1 MPWLFKK
8 FDMIK
13 TVIFDLD
20 GTLLDVGESLFWQ
33 YEMLTREFNG
43 VQASREA
50 ITAALGASD
59 EHGMRQLITNW
70 RVPAERIRQRHDE
83 LRVESLRRMQTYP
96 QAAELLTTLRERGVR
111 IGVLALDSLDTAP
124 HLARLG
130 LLPHIH
136 AIVTPEHL
144 PGRSRTTGVQTL
156 LRQLDTL
163 PYEAIMVGDHPEDIK
178 AGKQAGVYTTIGVTH
193 GFGSPADLQAAG
205 ADHLVHDMP
214 TLLSVLG

>member
-1 MPWLFKK
+1 
-8 FDMIK
+8 MIK
-13 TVIFDLD
+13 TIIFDLD

-50 ITAALGASD
+50 IMSALNSAN

-70 RVPAERIRQRHDE
+70 HVPPEQIRQRHDE
-83 LRVESLRRMQTYP
+83 LRAESLHRMQTYP
-96 QAAELLTTLRERGVR
+96 QAAALLANLRERGLRVG
-111 IGVLALDSLDTAP
+111 ILALDSLDTAP
-124 HLARLG
+124 HLERLG

-144 PGRSRTTGVQTL
+144 PGRSRSTGVQAL

-163 PYEAIMVGDHPEDIK
+163 PHEAIVVGDHPEDMK
-178 AGKQAGVYTTIGVTH
+178 AGKQVGVYATIGVTH
-193 GFGSPADLQAAG
+193 GFGSPAELQAAG
-205 ADHLVHDMP
+205 ADHIVHDMP
-214 TLLSVLG
+214 TLQSVLG

>member
-1 MPWLFKK
+1 
-8 FDMIK
+8 MIK

-50 ITAALGASD
+50 IMTALNGKS
-59 EHGMRQLITNW
+59 EHGIRGLITNW
-70 RVPAERIRQRHDE
+70 RVAPEEIRRRHDE
-83 LRVESLRRMQTYP
+83 LRTESLRRMQSYP
-96 QAAELLTTLRERGVR
+96 QTVELLVELRQRNMR
-111 IGVLALDSLDTAP
+111 IGILALDSLDTAP
-124 HLARLG
+124 HLERLG

-136 AIVTPEHL
+136 AIVTPQEL

-163 PYEAIMVGDHPEDIK
+163 PHEAVIVGDHPEDIK
-178 AGKQAGVYTTIGVTH
+178 AGKQAGLYATVAVTH
-193 GFGSPADLQAAG
+193 GFSSLAELQTVQ
-205 ADHLVHDMP
+205 ADHIVHDMP
-214 TLLSVLG
+214 GLRTVLG